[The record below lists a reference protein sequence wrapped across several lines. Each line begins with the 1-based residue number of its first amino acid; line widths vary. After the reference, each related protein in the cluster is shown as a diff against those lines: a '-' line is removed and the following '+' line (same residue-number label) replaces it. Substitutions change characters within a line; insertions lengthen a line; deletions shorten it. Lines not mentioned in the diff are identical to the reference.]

1 MTSKKTTRSTQ
12 PANYSTPSPSNVN
25 DGSERSYH
33 AYLLRVWREDDSLP
47 WRAQLE
53 SPNTGDVLGFAT
65 LEELLSFLGGRFREG
80 QEMPMG

>member
-12 PANYSTPSPSNVN
+12 SANYSTPAFSTESKEAV
-25 DGSERSYH
+25 RKYH

>member
-12 PANYSTPSPSNVN
+12 PANYSTPIPSNVS
-25 DGSERSYH
+25 DDSERSYH